1 MAFRPVTSNSVDV
14 YDSRRKWKNPAG
26 SKTYYVWRSMR
37 HRCSNPRS
45 QAWANYGGRGIRVCS
60 RWADSYDAFVED
72 MGFAP
77 DGMTLDRVDVNGDY
91 EPGNCRWVGWDVQA
105 VNKRSNH
112 LITHDGKTMTVC
124 QWADHLGISRDTLCR
139 RLAVYKMPVAKALT
153 PESLV
158 PATQCGTRHGY
169 EKGCR
174 CEFCRAANTLR
185 CREQRARRQA
195 GAAQHARSATERA
208 AEGSLGVSGEQD
220 TRQPAP
226 GVWEANC
233 YTALH
238 ASIVGPVTDDGGLF
252 PSGWTPEME
261 GKA

>member
-1 MAFRPVTSNSVDV
+1 MAFRPVTSNGVDV

-124 QWADHLGISRDTLCR
+124 QWADHLGIPRDTLCR

-153 PESLV
+153 PDSLV
-158 PATQCGTRHGY
+158 PVTQCGTRHGY

-174 CEFCRAANTLR
+174 CELCKAAHAARHREMRAKRKA
-185 CREQRARRQA
+185 RAQ
-195 GAAQHARSATERA
+195 QARSATERPA
-208 AEGSLGVSGEQD
+208 TAPQAD
-220 TRQPAP
+220 PAP
-226 GVWEANC
+226 IA
-233 YTALH
+233 
-238 ASIVGPVTDDGGLF
+238 ASQPTPGLYGPATRLRRGYER
-252 PSGWTPEME
+252 TPL
-261 GKA
+261 